1 MFYFHRL
8 PSVIHDDSSDTWDLG
23 FMADEIEDGD
33 DELLASLLESELVS
47 DASDNEQQ
55 VIPLILRSPPQ
66 FRVLVFL
73 SFCFTD
79 WIGRWKWWTEAA
91 QEAAIGKGRE
101 L

>member
-1 MFYFHRL
+1 M
-8 PSVIHDDSSDTWDLG
+8 IHDDSSDTWDLG

-66 FRVLVFL
+66 FRVLVFFFL
-73 SFCFTD
+73 FSFHKLVHRFVLP
-79 WIGRWKWWTEAA
+79 IG
-91 QEAAIGKGRE
+91 
-101 L
+101 